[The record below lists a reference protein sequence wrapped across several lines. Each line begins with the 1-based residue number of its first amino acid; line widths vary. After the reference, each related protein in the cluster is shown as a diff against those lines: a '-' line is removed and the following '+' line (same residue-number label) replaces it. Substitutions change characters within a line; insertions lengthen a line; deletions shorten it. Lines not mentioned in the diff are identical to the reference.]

1 MGYRRCEGECE
12 GGGFFA
18 RLCGELLLSSRSAHR
33 AHRAGSRGGWL
44 SSLSR
49 IGDCLS
55 GSGSGGG
62 RLVRGRGARRSV
74 LLRLCWLRWLYWLC
88 WLCGRGRR
96 PRRESGLR
104 GLRRARWP
112 LQIDKSIDAWTF
124 TDDL

>member
-55 GSGSGGG
+55 GSGR
-62 RLVRGRGARRSV
+62 RLVRGRSARRSV
-74 LLRLCWLRWLYWLC
+74 LLRLCWLCCLCCLCWLC

-96 PRRESGLR
+96 LCRESGLR

-112 LQIDKSIDAWTF
+112 LQIDKSIDVWTF